1 MDRQIGVDI
10 ILSGN
15 MRSGTTSMNCYLS
28 QHPEIYTPEE
38 KETRFFEEDKRY
50 PKGLDEYF
58 KLFEGYNGEKKVAS
72 FVGRPYKEEVP
83 RRLKEDLGPVK
94 FVFMLRDPVEWVH
107 SMYYFGQNTGIF
119 DVSRITF
126 SEFIR
131 SSDHGWSSVIMSHAK
146 HLDYL
151 LRYEERFGS
160 ENIQCILLSDLAER
174 PHETISLVYDF
185 VGVDSSFTPDMEVR
199 NETQNP
205 RFPRVNRVLQT
216 VWAPIKNAIPPDS
229 LSSIRSLVKEALFS
243 EDAVRP
249 EMTST
254 DREYLSRHYADHN
267 RRLEQ
272 WLGRDLSHWT

>member
-1 MDRQIGVDI
+1 
-10 ILSGN
+10 
-15 MRSGTTSMNCYLS
+15 MNYYLS

-38 KETRFFEEDKRY
+38 KETRFFEEDERY
-50 PKGLDEYF
+50 QKGLDEYF
-58 KLFEGYNGEKKVAS
+58 RFFEGYNGEKKVAS

-83 RRLKEDLGPVK
+83 RRLERDLGLVR
-94 FVFMLRDPVEWVH
+94 FMFMLRDPAEWVH
-107 SMYYFGQNTGIF
+107 SMYYFGQNIGIF

-131 SSDHGWSSVIMSHAK
+131 SNDHKWLNIIMDHAK

-185 VGVDSSFTPDMEVR
+185 VGVDSDFTPDMEVR

-205 RFPRVNRVLQT
+205 RFPKVNRALQT
-216 VWAPIKNAIPPDS
+216 VWTPIKKRIPPDA
-229 LSSIRSLVKEALFS
+229 LSSARSLVKEFLFS

-249 EMTST
+249 EMSSA
-254 DREYLSRHYADHN
+254 DRKYLSRYYADHN
-267 RRLEQ
+267 RRLGQ